1 MIIVARV
8 DVGCLLLGDRLNLST
23 DIVLGLYALLKCNVP
38 GCYIPYLL
46 RSSLPLLGLYAD
58 YSRQG

>member
-23 DIVLGLYALLKCNVP
+23 DIVQGLYALLKCNKSQAVIFLI
-38 GCYIPYLL
+38 CYVVLYL
-46 RSSLPLLGLYAD
+46 S
-58 YSRQG
+58 